1 MQKNKQS
8 WDGLLLVDKPSGISS
23 SRLVQTIRRAFEIKK
38 IGHTGTLD
46 PLATGLMV
54 LCVGQATKF
63 SEFLSLKDKSY
74 RVSIRLGVTTDT
86 FDSEGFVTSVRPADY
101 VTRELVE
108 GALES
113 FLGTIEQ
120 VPPMYSAIKKNG
132 VPLYKMAR
140 RGLKVEVEP
149 RTIRVSE
156 IKILGFDGN
165 FLDLKICCSKGT
177 YIRTIAAD
185 LGDVL
190 GCGAHVAELRRL
202 SVGTYHEKDMLV
214 FDELVKLKDRDSFSH
229 HLLPI
234 ASAFKDW
241 AEILIDPRQAGLLQ
255 NGVKLADRF
264 ALRQSRVGIY
274 ESIDGSEKKFIGVGD
289 ILADGVLKP
298 RRMLAV
304 V

>member
-1 MQKNKQS
+1 M
-8 WDGLLLVDKPSGISS
+8 VDKPSGITSS
-23 SRLVQTIRRAFEIKK
+23 KLVQLIRKTFNLNK

-63 SEFLSLKDKSY
+63 SQFLLVKDKSY
-74 RVSIRLGVTTDT
+74 RVSIKLGVATDT
-86 FDSEGFVTSVRPADY
+86 FDAEGLVTSEKDVNH
-101 VTRELVE
+101 VTRDLIEASLTNFQGE
-108 GALES
+108 
-113 FLGTIEQ
+113 IEQ
-120 VPPMYSAIKKNG
+120 IPPMYSAIKKNG

-140 RGLKVEVEP
+140 RGLKVDLEP
-149 RTIRVSE
+149 RKVRIYE
-156 IKILGFDGN
+156 IKMLGFDGK
-165 FLDLKICCSKGT
+165 FLDLKVCCSKGT

-202 SVGTYHEKDMLV
+202 SVGTYDEKDMLA
-214 FDELVKLKDRDSFSH
+214 FDELVKLENTDGLAD

-241 AEILIDPRQAGLLQ
+241 SEVLIDPRQARLLM

-264 ALRQSRVGIY
+264 VLRDSRVGIY
-274 ESIDGSEKKFIGVGD
+274 ESIDGIEKKFIGVGE
-289 ILADGVLKP
+289 ILGDGVLKP
-298 RRMLAV
+298 SRMLASV
-304 V
+304 